1 MTDRSTGKNQ
11 LDLSGLY
18 EVLWEEKAEIIEM
31 IEMLEVLRNGWL
43 KYELG
48 MDTLAKI
55 AYMSGNPELRE
66 NGLPKCVD
74 DYLAALVKALIA
86 QLNRINELISQAE
99 KGGGDGCTSQS
110 GC

>member
-1 MTDRSTGKNQ
+1 MNS

-18 EVLWEEKAEIIEM
+18 EVLLGEKMEIIEV

-48 MDTLAKI
+48 RDALAKV
-55 AYMSGNPELRE
+55 AYMSGNPGELRE

-74 DYLAALVKALIA
+74 DYLAALIKALVA

-99 KGGGDGCTSQS
+99 KGGGYE
-110 GC
+110 

>member
-1 MTDRSTGKNQ
+1 MASQTQPRSTGKTQ

-18 EVLWEEKAEIIEM
+18 EVLIEEKMEIIEV
-31 IEMLEVLRNGWL
+31 IETLEVLRNGWL

-48 MDTLAKI
+48 RDVLAKI
-55 AYMSGNPELRE
+55 AYMSGNPGELRE

-74 DYLAALVKALIA
+74 DYLAALIKALVA

-99 KGGGDGCTSQS
+99 KGGGE
-110 GC
+110 

>member
-1 MTDRSTGKNQ
+1 MNS

-18 EVLWEEKAEIIEM
+18 EVLLEEKMEIIEV

-48 MDTLAKI
+48 TDTLAKI
-55 AYMSGNPELRE
+55 AYMSGNPGELRE

-74 DYLAALVKALIA
+74 DYLAALIKALVT

-99 KGGGDGCTSQS
+99 KGGDNE
-110 GC
+110 

>member
-1 MTDRSTGKNQ
+1 MSS

-18 EVLWEEKAEIIEM
+18 EVLLEEKMEIIEVV
-31 IEMLEVLRNGWL
+31 EMLEVLRNGWL

-48 MDTLAKI
+48 TDTLAKI
-55 AYMSGNPELRE
+55 AYMSGNPGELKE

-74 DYLAALVKALIA
+74 DYLAVLIKALVA

-99 KGGGDGCTSQS
+99 KGGGDGTSQS

>member
-1 MTDRSTGKNQ
+1 MNS

-18 EVLWEEKAEIIEM
+18 EVLLEEKMEIIEVV
-31 IEMLEVLRNGWL
+31 EMLEVLRNGWL

-48 MDTLAKI
+48 IDTLAKI
-55 AYMSGNPELRE
+55 AYMSGNPGELRE

-74 DYLAALVKALIA
+74 DYLTALVKALVA